1 MLRIYI
7 LSTRVYRSPGF
18 NNTAGLHDVMNHG
31 GLGVGSRVCVCVCVC
46 GGWRRFVWRRKW
58 GAFRRGGAFR
68 TAELRQWGRAVRLL
82 SSRAEIIT
90 YFQARRC
97 SGFNPSSRLMDNF
110 HQSSPR
116 QSLNDPPR
124 TDQSRSGL
132 SNRVGGS
139 FVTRSND
146 SFSGTPCFLA
156 ECSIRPR
163 CDSPRCCGR
172 AFLCGFFQGR

>member
-1 MLRIYI
+1 
-7 LSTRVYRSPGF
+7 
-18 NNTAGLHDVMNHG
+18 
-31 GLGVGSRVCVCVCVC
+31 
-46 GGWRRFVWRRKW
+46 VWRRKW
-58 GAFRRGGAFR
+58 GAFRGGGTFR

-132 SNRVGGS
+132 SNRVS
-139 FVTRSND
+139 SLALTTRSPARLAFSLNALSD
-146 SFSGTPCFLA
+146 LGVTLAGAVAGRFFEDFSRERAVKILGAVMFLKFPSFFSIIWGT
-156 ECSIRPR
+156 
-163 CDSPRCCGR
+163 
-172 AFLCGFFQGR
+172 AFDIWGATTCTRQC